1 MKKRKMISLILA
13 AAFSAA
19 LFVGCDSMN
28 AETSGENG
36 NTAGSSDHPV
46 ITMNGRI
53 VICPVLRLST

>member
-36 NTAGSSDHPV
+36 NTATRQAAATIRSSQ
-46 ITMNGRI
+46 
-53 VICPVLRLST
+53 